1 MGCLCKS
8 AVPDLFV
15 IRDQFHG
22 RQFFQDQESRGD
34 SFRMIQT
41 HYIFATC
48 LGKKK
53 ICTMVRLYVGSFK
66 ESLRFLKKEQV
77 QRLKENYAI
86 MERKP
91 SQH

>member
-1 MGCLCKS
+1 MS
-8 AVPDLFV
+8 
-15 IRDQFHG
+15 
-22 RQFFQDQESRGD
+22 QESEVFSYNIPLEKHLCNLPR
-34 SFRMIQT
+34 
-41 HYIFATC
+41 
-48 LGKKK
+48 KKK
-53 ICTMVRLYVGSFK
+53 ICMMVRLYVGSFN